1 MPQEQLSFGEIA
13 VGLVAVAIGIVV
25 LIVVLAWQ
33 FILPVIGLLY
43 LLSWL
48 K

>member
-13 VGLVAVAIGIVV
+13 VGLTCIAIGSVA
-25 LIVVLAWQ
+25 LIVLLAWQ
-33 FILPVIGLLY
+33 LVLPTIGLLY
-43 LLSWL
+43 LLGWL